1 MPNTTVQPVLLLSVW
16 KRVNSQENNVMTN
29 WEEGNAL
36 LKYEEVKSGLRTRIK
51 ESQSNYGLLLS
62 QLYDIGQIL
71 HDFCASIKWE

>member
-16 KRVNSQENNVMTN
+16 KRVSSQENNVMTN

-36 LKYEEVKSGLRTRIK
+36 LKYGEVKRGLRTRIK

-71 HDFCASIKWE
+71 DDFCASIKWE

>member
-1 MPNTTVQPVLLLSVW
+1 MPNTTVQPILLLSVW
-16 KRVNSQENNVMTN
+16 KRVNSQKNKVMTN
-29 WEEGNAL
+29 WEEGNTL
-36 LKYEEVKSGLRTRIK
+36 LKYWEVKSGLRTRIK